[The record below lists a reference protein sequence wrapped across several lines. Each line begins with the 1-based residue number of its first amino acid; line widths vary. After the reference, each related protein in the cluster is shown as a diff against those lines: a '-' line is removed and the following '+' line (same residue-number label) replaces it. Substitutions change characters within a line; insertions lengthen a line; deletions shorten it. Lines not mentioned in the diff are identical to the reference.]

1 MFVVLNSSEIVFFL
15 FTLHLSQR
23 INKDVI
29 IFIIIFIITI
39 NFFFF
44 YQLRQVRW
52 PPMTNNIVLKK
63 FKILSE
69 VFLSV
74 SKWSWFTF
82 DVLLDFHT
90 VRNALF

>member
-39 NFFFF
+39 NFFF
-44 YQLRQVRW
+44 L
-52 PPMTNNIVLKK
+52 
-63 FKILSE
+63 LSAP
-69 VFLSV
+69 S
-74 SKWSWFTF
+74 SKVTSN
-82 DVLLDFHT
+82 D
-90 VRNALF
+90 